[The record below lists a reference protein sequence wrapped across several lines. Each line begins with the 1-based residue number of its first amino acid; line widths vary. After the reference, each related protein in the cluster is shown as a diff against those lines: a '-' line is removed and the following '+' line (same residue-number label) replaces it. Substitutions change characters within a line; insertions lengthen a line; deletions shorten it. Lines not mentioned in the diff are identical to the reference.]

1 MAETNN
7 TNQAE
12 NEVLSQSELSEQMR
26 IRREKLDALKEQGN
40 DPYQLVKYPVDHA
53 SADIKENFEDL
64 HYIQDGLIDLNT
76 SNCFFINNE
85 LYVYDQEWY
94 EKNVPLEFIIHSLF
108 ELHVTGSTPGT
119 LT

>member
-53 SADIKENFEDL
+53 SADIKENFE
-64 HYIQDGLIDLNT
+64 
-76 SNCFFINNE
+76 
-85 LYVYDQEWY
+85 
-94 EKNVPLEFIIHSLF
+94 
-108 ELHVTGSTPGT
+108 
-119 LT
+119 